1 MNFKKHICEG
11 KNTNN
16 VLDMTFISYGTDS
29 YSPIKFKNVDLEHWA
44 TACNNKPYGGLWAS
58 PVDSKWGWADWCKSE
73 DFHIESL
80 NKSFLFKLK
89 PTANIYVID
98 NIKDL
103 IEVSTYISEYMPVLT
118 INFKKLIDNNYDGI
132 FVTEHASRALRTHNF
147 SGIIHDLSSWDC
159 ESICIFNPNV
169 IIPCLKENINNMRKL
184 TESKLNKIIK
194 ESINNVLMEEDYIK
208 YHKYQSP
215 YKRDKKE
222 DESTPPLKDN
232 VSLYDIRGRISNILQ
247 ALHNNH
253 TDDAKK
259 QITRLYK
266 LVDALINQGHII
278 K

>member
-1 MNFKKHICEG
+1 MNFKR
-11 KNTNN
+11 
-16 VLDMTFISYGTDS
+16 
-29 YSPIKFKNVDLEHWA
+29 
-44 TACNNKPYGGLWAS
+44 
-58 PVDSKWGWADWCKSE
+58 
-73 DFHIESL
+73 
-80 NKSFLFKLK
+80 
-89 PTANIYVID
+89 
-98 NIKDL
+98 
-103 IEVSTYISEYMPVLT
+103 TY
-118 INFKKLIDNNYDGI
+118 
-132 FVTEHASRALRTHNF
+132 NF
-147 SGIIHDLSSWDC
+147 SGKIHDLSSWDC

-169 IIPCLKENINNMRKL
+169 IIPCLKENINNMRTLSENKI
-184 TESKLNKIIK
+184 NKIIK
-194 ESINNVLMEEDYIK
+194 ESINNMLMENDYIK

-215 YKRDKKE
+215 YKRNKNE